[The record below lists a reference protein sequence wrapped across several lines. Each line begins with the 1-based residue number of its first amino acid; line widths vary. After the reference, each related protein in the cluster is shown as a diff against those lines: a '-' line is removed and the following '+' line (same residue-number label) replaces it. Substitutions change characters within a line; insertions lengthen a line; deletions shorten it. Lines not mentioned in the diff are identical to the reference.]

1 MKSAVAT
8 KHVAVLPWQGRY
20 GEGGGP
26 GKPLEGSPRLQ
37 LRVELSPGLTGCSA
51 AVSSILRD
59 HRKSI

>member
-37 LRVELSPGLTGCSA
+37 LKVGLSPGLTGCSA
-51 AVSSILRD
+51 AVSSVL
-59 HRKSI
+59 S